1 MDWNDLKLFLAVARL
16 GSIRAAA
23 QELGVNQSTVN
34 RRMDV
39 LEHDLNLV
47 LFDRSTR
54 GFVLTGQGSA
64 IAEAATPMQA
74 QSDRVRVEAERLRRC
89 LTGSLKITAPH
100 SVGVAYVAP
109 IIEAF
114 RTRFPQVLVEYDGSE
129 RRFDIAAGEAD
140 IAFRYAYAAP
150 DASLAS
156 DLVDEQPWGI
166 FCSRS
171 FAERHGKPACL
182 EDLGRFPVVALGGTI
197 GSTPQHEGFM
207 RQVDPARI
215 SGVASSVP
223 NMRNVLHSG
232 LGVGVL
238 PYLAA
243 ALEENLCLCFGPLP
257 ELTSRMWL
265 VTTPEAR
272 REPRVAEFLK
282 IAVAWFR
289 NHAAGEPSA
298 RASL

>member
-23 QELGVNQSTVN
+23 SELGVNQSTVN

-64 IAEAATPMQA
+64 VAETAAPMQA
-74 QSDRVRVEAERLRRC
+74 QSDRIRVEAERLRRC
-89 LTGSLKITAPH
+89 LTGTLKITAPH
-100 SVGVAYVAP
+100 SVGITYIAP

-114 RTRFPQVLVEYDGSE
+114 SARYPQVLVEYDGSE

-140 IAFRYAYAAP
+140 IAFRYAYDEP
-150 DASLAS
+150 DASLAF
-156 DLVDEQPWGI
+156 DLMDEQPWGVY
-166 FCSRS
+166 CSRS
-171 FAERHGKPACL
+171 FAERHGMPACL
-182 EDLGRFPVVALGGTI
+182 ADLGRFPVVALGGAI

-207 RQVDPARI
+207 RDLGPARI
-215 SGVASSVP
+215 SGVAASVP

-243 ALEENLCLCFGPLP
+243 DLEANLCLCFGPLP
-257 ELTSRMWL
+257 GLTSWMWL

-272 REPRVAEFLK
+272 RETRVAAFVK
-282 IAVAWFR
+282 IATAWFQNR
-289 NHAAGEPSA
+289 A
-298 RASL
+298 RGGVPT